1 MAVEGCT
8 VYKGASTN
16 SLSMTDLLTHFFYL
30 TPERIL
36 AAVESFGFRCTG
48 RYLALNSMENRV
60 MEVEI
65 EVAEETVR
73 SPSDR
78 FKVVKFYRPGR
89 WTKEQILEEH
99 RFIRDIAGADIA
111 VVSPLETSEGE
122 TVLQCEDVPIFYS
135 VFAKSGGRIPQEFTK
150 DEMTRMGRL
159 IARMHIAGAHRNAP
173 HRMRL
178 SPVTYGH
185 ENLSFLRSS
194 GLMPENIAALYVP
207 LVERHLSI
215 WSSWFDGVSVQRIH
229 GDLHMGNILM
239 SSEGPKLVDFDD
251 MVIGPPVQDLW
262 LIIPGRDEY
271 SKGLLDALLT
281 GYQEI
286 RTFDRSTLRLIEPL
300 RTLRFIHF
308 TAWIARRWEDPSFQR
323 VFSEFGSSQYW
334 REVLGDLQEQLE
346 VIQGGWE

>member
-1 MAVEGCT
+1 MGS
-8 VYKGASTN
+8 STPVCIIGVALRERPNLCSLIRFTLGVRN
-16 SLSMTDLLTHFFYL
+16 SCF
-30 TPERIL
+30 PPR
-36 AAVESFGFRCTG
+36 
-48 RYLALNSMENRV
+48 
-60 MEVEI
+60 
-65 EVAEETVR
+65 
-73 SPSDR
+73 
-78 FKVVKFYRPGR
+78 
-89 WTKEQILEEH
+89 
-99 RFIRDIAGADIA
+99 RD
-111 VVSPLETSEGE
+111 PF
-122 TVLQCEDVPIFYS
+122 Q
-135 VFAKSGGRIPQEFTK
+135 
-150 DEMTRMGRL
+150 
-159 IARMHIAGAHRNAP
+159 
-173 HRMRL
+173 
-178 SPVTYGH
+178 
-185 ENLSFLRSS
+185 
-194 GLMPENIAALYVP
+194 ENIAALYVP
-207 LVERHLSI
+207 LAERHLSI

-251 MVIGPPVQDLW
+251 MVIGPPVQDMW

-346 VIQGGWE
+346 VIQGGWEP